1 MTPAAA
7 GYEAPMASE
16 DKGEWAQTADE
27 GIVPADLGG
36 TDADEG
42 MLPDDPE
49 LGSSVTGETTGDDE
63 PATAEGIDLEA
74 GDNADAVTDGG
85 PDVPQDAEPDLKDIA
100 AAQRERDQ

>member
-1 MTPAAA
+1 
-7 GYEAPMASE
+7 MASE

-27 GIVPADLGG
+27 GIVPSDLGG
-36 TDADEG
+36 TDAPDE

-49 LGSSVTGETTGDDE
+49 LGSDVTGKTTGDDE

-85 PDVPQDAEPDLKDIA
+85 PEVPEDAEPDLKDIA
-100 AAQRERDQ
+100 TAQRERDQ